1 MLLVVNFQNFSKAQ
15 SKQIIFDKNKQ
26 VVIVPID
33 IYRLVTDRQ
42 DVCDSI
48 RKYNDELMNCNDSI
62 VSLQKLKEQ
71 SFKQEISSKDT
82 TIFKLINETNYLLKK
97 EQESKSLFK
106 NSIAWITGC
115 VGLIIG
121 VLITK

>member
-82 TIFKLINETNYLLKK
+82 TIFKLRNETNYLLKK